1 MIIIDN
7 QVIDMLSFALI
18 QKLIKKSLLFWVLR
32 KGKKTMNKPEILGRW
47 TREKSEELYGIKNW
61 GNGYF
66 SISDKGEV
74 MVSPYKD
81 DESSSISI
89 MDIISGIR
97 ERGLDMPV
105 LLRFE
110 NILDSQISFIN
121 NSFAEAMKKLH
132 YKNEYR
138 GVYPIKVNQQEQVV
152 EEVTRFGQRYHHG
165 LEVGSK
171 AELVAALSAMKDKE
185 ACLICNGYKDEEF
198 IDLGLYAVKMGY
210 KCFFVIEIPTE
221 LDLVLERSEALGV
234 EPNIG
239 IRIKLSAKAGG
250 HWTESGGDRS
260 IFGLNVTQVI
270 SMVDTLKEKNM
281 LGALKLMHYHLGSQ
295 IPNIRDIRSAVLEA
309 TRVYAELVKEGA
321 PMGYLDLGG
330 GLAVDYDGS
339 NTNYTNSR
347 NYSVE
352 EYCTDIVEAVMSVLD
367 PSQIPH
373 PVIVTESGRTTVA
386 YYSVLLFNVLD
397 VEKFE
402 EYEIPDK
409 LEDNATEAVKN
420 LFDVNKNLNLK
431 NIQECYN
438 DALYYRD
445 DIRGM
450 FKHGRISLRERS
462 FAEKIFWNTINQIA
476 KEKQKLKTPPPDLED
491 IESAIADIYYCN
503 FSVFQ
508 SIPDSWA
515 IDQLFP
521 IVPLHRLLE
530 FPKRNAVIADITC
543 DCDGKIDRFIDL
555 HDVRTTLPLHE
566 LKNGEDY
573 YLGVF
578 LVGAYQET
586 LGDLHNLFGD
596 TNVVSVRVN
605 SDGGYDLVKELH
617 GDSVSDVLSYVEYE
631 PKDMLVRFRER
642 AEDAI
647 REGKITATDRREIM
661 KAYENGLRGY
671 TYYER

>member
-1 MIIIDN
+1 
-7 QVIDMLSFALI
+7 
-18 QKLIKKSLLFWVLR
+18 
-32 KGKKTMNKPEILGRW
+32 MNKTELLGRW
-47 TREKSEELYGIKNW
+47 TKQKSEELYGIKNW
-61 GNGYF
+61 GAGYF
-66 SISDKGEV
+66 SISENGEV
-74 MVSPYKD
+74 LVNPYKD
-81 DESSSISI
+81 KSAAVSI
-89 MDIISGIR
+89 MDIISGVL
-97 ERGLDMPV
+97 ERGLEMPV

-110 NILDSQISFIN
+110 NLLDSQISFLN
-121 NSFAEAMKKLH
+121 NSFNEAMKTLN
-132 YKNEYR
+132 YQGVYR
-138 GVYPIKVNQQEQVV
+138 GVYPIKVNQQQQVI
-152 EEVTRFGQRYHHG
+152 EEVTKFGQRYHHG

-171 AELVAALSAMKDKE
+171 AELVAALSLLKDKE

-198 IDLGLYAVKMGY
+198 IDLCLYAIKMGFN
-210 KCFFVIEIPTE
+210 CFFVIEIPGE
-221 LDLVLERSEALGV
+221 LDTLLERSKALGIN
-234 EPNIG
+234 PNIG
-239 IRIKLSAKAGG
+239 IRIKLAAKAGG
-250 HWTESGGDRS
+250 HWTDSGGDRS
-260 IFGLNVTQVI
+260 IFGLNVSQVI
-270 SMVDTLKEKNM
+270 TMVDTLKERNM
-281 LGALKLMHYHLGSQ
+281 LDSLKLLHYHLGSQ

-352 EYCTDIVEAVMSVLD
+352 EYCTDIVEAVMSTLD
-367 PSQIPH
+367 SSNIPH
-373 PVIVTESGRTTVA
+373 PVIITESGRTTVA

-397 VEKFE
+397 VEKLE
-402 EYEIPDK
+402 EYEMPDQ
-409 LEDNATEAVKN
+409 LDDSVSEQIRN
-420 LFDVNKNLNLK
+420 LFDVNKNLTLK

-445 DIRGM
+445 EIRDM
-450 FKHGRISLRERS
+450 FKHGRISLRERAFS
-462 FAEKIFWNTINQIA
+462 EKIFWNTINSIA
-476 KEKQKLKTPPPDLED
+476 KEKQKLKNAPPDLED
-491 IESAIADIYYCN
+491 LESAIADIYYCN

-521 IVPLHRLLE
+521 IMPVHRLLE
-530 FPKRNAVIADITC
+530 LPKRNAVIADITC

-566 LKNGEDY
+566 MKNGDDY

-596 TNVVSVRVN
+596 TNVVSVRIN
-605 SDGGYDLVKELH
+605 PDGNYDLVKEIH
-617 GDSVSDVLSYVEYE
+617 GDSVADVLSYVEFD
-631 PKDMLVRFRER
+631 PKDMLVRFRET
-642 AEDAI
+642 AEDSI
-647 REGKITATDRREIM
+647 REGYINATERREIM
-661 KAYENGLRGY
+661 RAYDNGLRGY